1 MGKIEKIFLSAVFT
15 FLFVAAVPAGVYKV
29 YSQNVRELKLNTPKK
44 TETEQKNT
52 DTLKSQVG
60 YLAGAA
66 LMGRGAGTK
75 GELETARYIF
85 DYLQSNGVLMIS
97 PRDGE
102 DFKIVQS
109 PGDTLHS
116 RNIIGI
122 VPGYDKSF
130 NGEYILIGA
139 HMDGLGCTTL
149 TINGKKEQVIYPGAD
164 KNASGVAVL
173 MQVAKMV
180 AQNKFMFKRS
190 VIFAFFGAGELGMA
204 GSWYFLNRSFSEV
217 DKITL
222 MVDLDAVGYS
232 GDNNKL
238 QVFTGVPNPDINDV
252 ISNIASRPF
261 SVTPA
266 LADKEPFGSDYRNFY
281 QKDIPA
287 VLFTT
292 GVHPQLNSAKDTPDI
307 LDYLQMNQIAEF
319 VYSFSLVAA
328 TREQKIDKGIKAGE
342 AEVGGKKEM
351 IYTQNDVDHRALF
364 LRGDER
370 TFLKEWVYQY
380 IKYPDSAI
388 AEGLEGTE
396 RVEFV
401 VDKNGSVKDVKVIK
415 SLSEEI
421 DNEVIKVFKASP
433 KWKPAILN
441 GSPVNV
447 KIVLPVE
454 FILTNKKSGLKIK
467 K

>member
-1 MGKIEKIFLSAVFT
+1 MSAVFT
-15 FLFVAAVPAGVYKV
+15 ILFVAAVPVGLHKA
-29 YSQNVRELKLNTPKK
+29 YSQNVGGTRIISPQKSDAK
-44 TETEQKNT
+44 QKNT
-52 DTLKSQVG
+52 DTLKSHVDFLSG
-60 YLAGAA
+60 PT

-75 GELETARYIF
+75 GEQETAHYIF
-85 DYLQSNGVLMIS
+85 DYLQSCGVLMIS

-102 DFKIVQS
+102 DFKIVQN

-122 VPGYDKSF
+122 VPGYDKSL
-130 NGEYILIGA
+130 NGEYVLIGA

-173 MQVAKMV
+173 LQIAKMI

-222 MVDLDAVGYS
+222 MIDLDAVGFGGS
-232 GDNNKL
+232 DNNL
-238 QVFTGVPNPDINDV
+238 RVFTGVQNPDINDI
-252 ISNIASRPF
+252 ISSIASNPF
-261 SVTPA
+261 SVTPH

-292 GVHPQLNSAKDTPDI
+292 GAHPQQNSVRDTPDM
-307 LDYLQMNQIAEF
+307 LDYLQMEQIAEF

-328 TREQKIDKGIKAGE
+328 TREQKIDKGVKAGE
-342 AEVGGKKEM
+342 SKVDGKNEM
-351 IYTQNDVDHRALF
+351 VYTQNDVDHRATF

-388 AEGLEGTE
+388 AEGTEGTE
-396 RVEFV
+396 RVEFI
-401 VDKNGSVKDVKVIK
+401 VDKGGSVKSINIIK
-415 SLSEEI
+415 SLSDDI
-421 DNEVIKVFKASP
+421 DSEVIKVLKGSP
-433 KWKPAILN
+433 KWKPATLN
-441 GSPVNV
+441 GSPVSV

-454 FILTNKKSGLKIK
+454 FILTNKKSGIKIK
-467 K
+467 R